1 MKAGA
6 LERVLVRPPHA
17 DDIPSWRQLGW
28 HAEPDAAGLAAEH
41 DALCAILEDAGAEV
55 VRADGKRGSLDA
67 IYAFDPLLLTDA
79 GALLLRPGKPE
90 RRDEPEALLP
100 DLERAGVPV
109 AGSVAEPALVEGGDT
124 LWLDDRTLVVGRSY
138 RTNAAGI
145 EALRTALPGVD
156 VIAVDLP
163 HLNGR
168 GEVLHLLSLL
178 SPLDDDLVVGYP
190 PLMPVP
196 LVELLEERGIEIVV
210 STAALDARG
219 VPLRDAQ
226 EAASHPD
233 PRTTMRAGAWQ
244 PGPACYL
251 HRRRLHRR
259 RRPVT
264 RRLASASPG
273 GQPSGEAAPAADL
286 STSPP

>member
-1 MKAGA
+1 VKTGA

-17 DDIPSWRQLGW
+17 NDIPSWRQLGW
-28 HAEPDAAGLAAEH
+28 RDEPDAAGLAAEH
-41 DALCAILEDAGAEV
+41 EAFCTILEDAGAEV

-67 IYAFDPLLLTDA
+67 IYTYDPLLIADG
-79 GALLLRPGKPE
+79 GALLLRPGKLE

-100 DLERAGVPV
+100 ALAGVPIV
-109 AGSVAEPALVEGGDT
+109 GALQEPALVEGGDT
-124 LWLDDRTLVVGRSY
+124 LWLDDHTLVVGRSY
-138 RTNAAGI
+138 RTNDAGI
-145 EALRTALPGVD
+145 EALRTALPNVE

-210 STAALDARG
+210 VPADEFETQGPNVLALA
-219 VPLRDAQ
+219 
-226 EAASHPD
+226 
-233 PRTTMRAGAWQ
+233 PRVGLALEGNDRTRERLARAGVEVLVYRGDEISRKGDGGPTCLTQ
-244 PGPACYL
+244 P
-251 HRRRLHRR
+251 
-259 RRPVT
+259 
-264 RRLASASPG
+264 LARK
-273 GQPSGEAAPAADL
+273 
-286 STSPP
+286 

>member
-1 MKAGA
+1 MPARCSSG
-6 LERVLVRPPHA
+6 
-17 DDIPSWRQLGW
+17 
-28 HAEPDAAGLAAEH
+28 
-41 DALCAILEDAGAEV
+41 
-55 VRADGKRGSLDA
+55 
-67 IYAFDPLLLTDA
+67 
-79 GALLLRPGKPE
+79 PGKPE

-196 LVELLEERGIEIVV
+196 LVELLEKRGIEIVV
-210 STAALDARG
+210 VPAEEFETMGPNVLALAPRVGLAIEGNNTTRAR
-219 VPLRDAQ
+219 LA
-226 EAASHPD
+226 
-233 PRTTMRAGAWQ
+233 RAGVEVLVYRGDEISRKGDG
-244 PGPACYL
+244 GPTCL
-251 HRRRLHRR
+251 RLQTARR
-259 RRPVT
+259 RRVK
-264 RRLASASPG
+264 LSISASPVRRTPDIDLTKEA
-273 GQPSGEAAPAADL
+273 QP
-286 STSPP
+286 